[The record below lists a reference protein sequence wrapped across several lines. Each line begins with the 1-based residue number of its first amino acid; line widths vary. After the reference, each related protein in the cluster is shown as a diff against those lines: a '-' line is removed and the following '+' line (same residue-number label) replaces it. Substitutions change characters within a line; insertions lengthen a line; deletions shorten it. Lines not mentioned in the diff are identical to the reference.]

1 MTNQEIVAHEAIVNK
16 IYTQEQ
22 IESMAL
28 TMQDFGL
35 HTYGEWRKAGYQVRK
50 GEKARIKTY
59 LWKKSKKPEYEEAED
74 GKVKKNQRFFLC
86 KTYLFTRDQVDKI
99 EEAK

>member
-59 LWKKSKKPEYEEAED
+59 LWKKTNKKTVNKETGKEEKESKFY
-74 GKVKKNQRFFLC
+74 LC
-86 KTYLFTRDQVDKI
+86 KTYLFTREQVDKI

>member
-22 IESMAL
+22 VESMAL

-35 HTYGEWRKAGYQVRK
+35 HTYGEWRKMGYQVRK
-50 GEKARIKTY
+50 GEKAKIATQ
-59 LWKKSKKPEYEEAED
+59 LWKKTNKKTVNKETGKEEKESKFY
-74 GKVKKNQRFFLC
+74 LC
-86 KTYLFTRDQVDKI
+86 KAYLFTRDQVDKI
-99 EEAK
+99 EEGN

>member
-1 MTNQEIVAHEAIVNK
+1 MTNMEIVAHEAIINK

-22 IESMAL
+22 VENMAL

-50 GEKARIKTY
+50 GEKAKIKTH
-59 LWKKSKKPEYEEAED
+59 LWKKTSKKTKNKET
-74 GKVKKNQRFFLC
+74 GKQEKESKFYLC
-86 KTYLFTRDQVDKI
+86 KAYLFTRDQVDKI
-99 EEAK
+99 EEAN